1 MISDRKGGGRQTK
14 IMQGKT
20 LEGHLGSIPL
30 EPAVMVTRSA
40 GTAKPLIREH
50 RIPTPGSKPYI
61 IIGPDGNLWFVESVG
76 NAIGRMDLQ
85 GKAVAFPLPRPG
97 ASPRGIALAPNQE
110 FWITENAV
118 NRVARMTTTGEILAE
133 YPLPTKQSGPRA
145 IIVIPDGRVF
155 FSQYDAGQIGEVI
168 PAK

>member
-1 MISDRKGGGRQTK
+1 
-14 IMQGKT
+14 
-20 LEGHLGSIPL
+20 
-30 EPAVMVTRSA
+30 MVTLSA

-50 RIPTPGSKPYI
+50 RIPTPDSKPTI

-97 ASPRGIALAPNQE
+97 ASPRGIALAPNGE
-110 FWITENAV
+110 LWITENAV
-118 NRVARMTTTGEILAE
+118 NLVSRMTSTGEILAD

-155 FSQYDAGQIGEVI
+155 FPQYDAGQFGEVI
-168 PAK
+168 PAKGLSDQRVFGECRSFSTKKGG